1 VTTERDPDLQ
11 TLREVADGDLEA
23 FSALVERHQGRLH
36 ALCERMLGDR
46 EEARDAVQEVYIKVF
61 KKAGSFR
68 PKGQVF
74 TWIYRIAVNHC
85 LNKLRRKK
93 IVRFFSLGGENDE
106 DGPVLEPRDEA
117 AGPEERMQLRERWAV
132 TRRALDA
139 LPASQRPVVILAKF
153 EGLPYRQIAE
163 VMGISEG
170 AVESR
175 LVRAMRH
182 LRSAQEKAFSG
193 VPRTRES
200 QG

>member
-1 VTTERDPDLQ
+1 MTTEHDPDLQ
-11 TLREVADGDLEA
+11 TLREVAGGDLEA

-46 EEARDAVQEVYIKVF
+46 EEARDAVQEVYIKIF
-61 KKAGSFR
+61 EKAGGFR
-68 PKGQVF
+68 PRGQVF

-85 LNKLRRKK
+85 LNKLRRRK
-93 IVRFFSLGGENDE
+93 IVRFFSLGGETD
-106 DGPVLEPRDEA
+106 DGPVFEPRDEA
-117 AGPEERMQLRERWAV
+117 AGPEKRMQMRERWAV
-132 TRRALDA
+132 TRRSLDA
-139 LPASQRPVVILAKF
+139 LPASQKPVVILAKF
-153 EGLPYRQIAE
+153 EGMSYRQIAE

>member
-1 VTTERDPDLQ
+1 VTIEHDPDLQ
-11 TLREVADGDLEA
+11 TLNQVADGDIEA
-23 FSALVERHQGRLH
+23 FSALVERHQRRLH

-46 EEARDAVQEVYIKVF
+46 EEARDAVQEVFIKVF

-85 LNKLRRKK
+85 LNKLRRRK
-93 IVRFFSLGGENDE
+93 IVQFFSLGADAE
-106 DGPVLEPRDEA
+106 DDRPVFEPRDEA
-117 AGPEERMQLRERWAV
+117 AGPEESLQARERWAV
-132 TRRALDA
+132 TRRALDS
-139 LPASQRPVVILAKF
+139 LPASQRPVVVLAKF
-153 EGLPYRQIAE
+153 EGLSYRKIAE